1 MISRVFVARS
11 CRRSLAFP
19 NHGPL
24 YKSWLSICKPA
35 TEICMDISSKSP
47 IIRQKILIPV
57 GNGLANMD
65 HQISARLE
73 KDPARRK
80 MFMNSSIN
88 LTDKSATEKGS
99 NFFGQLLTFLVAYNL
114 ISGFLHYLYYNIIY
128 YNPDIDPKN
137 ASSAVSNELLDLN
150 REIMAIR
157 QELRLMYLDKNKSSI
172 ESQTLTNKISE
183 LSNENA
189 SLRKELAEVK
199 STVELMKKQ
208 ILIS

>member
-1 MISRVFVARS
+1 
-11 CRRSLAFP
+11 
-19 NHGPL
+19 
-24 YKSWLSICKPA
+24 
-35 TEICMDISSKSP
+35 
-47 IIRQKILIPV
+47 
-57 GNGLANMD
+57 MD

-189 SLRKELAEVK
+189 SLRKELAEMK
-199 STVELMKKQ
+199 STIELMKKQ

>member
-1 MISRVFVARS
+1 
-11 CRRSLAFP
+11 
-19 NHGPL
+19 
-24 YKSWLSICKPA
+24 
-35 TEICMDISSKSP
+35 MDISSKSP

-189 SLRKELAEVK
+189 SLRKELAEMK
-199 STVELMKKQ
+199 STIELMKKQ